1 MSAGR
6 QFCVTQFEL
15 LRHQLF
21 YYGQF
26 GLNNRP
32 LFHPDVL
39 IQEPFDGN
47 RTWGVGCL
55 EIWGK
60 QWSSELGVRVK
71 SRVAICHAHLKDYD
85 VIKEGMTTCW
95 EDSTHVLHDISSTQ
109 VIGYIGYNR
118 LDCTRISVRILPVYR
133 SDGNF

>member
-1 MSAGR
+1 M
-6 QFCVTQFEL
+6 TQFEL
-15 LRHQLF
+15 LRHQVF

-32 LFHPDVL
+32 LFHQDVL

-60 QWSSELGVRVK
+60 QWPSELGVWVK
-71 SRVAICHAHLKDYD
+71 SRVAVCHAHLKDYD
-85 VIKEGMTTCW
+85 VIKEGMAICW
-95 EDSTHVLHDISSTQ
+95 EDGTHVLHVSSTQ
-109 VIGYIGYNR
+109 VIGYVGYNR
-118 LDCTRISVRILPVYR
+118 LDCTRISVQILPVYR
-133 SDGNF
+133 SDGNL